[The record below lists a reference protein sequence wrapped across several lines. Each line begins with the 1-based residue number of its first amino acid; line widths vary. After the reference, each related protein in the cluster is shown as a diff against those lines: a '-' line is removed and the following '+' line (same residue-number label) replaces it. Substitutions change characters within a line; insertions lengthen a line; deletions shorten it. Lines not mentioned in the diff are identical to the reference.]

1 MKAFLQLV
9 SNRLTVGG
17 LPVKALLRW
26 WLIFCLSCIAG
37 GVAVYF
43 DLHNNL
49 YDADKT
55 KLSFLILTVFT
66 LTSLWVGWRT
76 KKSEDKEQDVSVGW
90 FVAESCLALGMIG
103 TVTGFLLMLSGA
115 FANIDLANT
124 STIQN
129 SLTQMALGMSTALYT
144 TLVGLVCSLTLKIQL
159 INVENENRR
168 HGS

>member
-9 SNRLTVGG
+9 SSRLTVGG
-17 LPVKALLRW
+17 LPGKALLRW
-26 WLIFCLSCIAG
+26 WLIFCLSWIAG